1 MRGEVGEVQPERN
14 LRLRRYIDI
23 RGVWSCLHQKDN
35 VRVWLT
41 RSLASCLDI
50 QSAVSVADAAVF
62 SMTFILYFYYCLLAP
77 TTATTVFLPLLSPP
91 SAVVCGFGV
100 FREPRRIDGVGDL
113 KASLAHARTNYSGR
127 GIFSKEIEMHPHVL
141 AFGMPVCLG
150 RLWGLCGFLLRAQA
164 VKRAASKTH
173 LGSSD
178 LLRQHLFGDESTRTP
193 SL

>member
-35 VRVWLT
+35 VREWLT

-141 AFGMPVCLG
+141 AFGMPVCLVSG
-150 RLWGLCGFLLRAQA
+150 ASLGALRLSSTGPGGEKGGKQNPFGL
-164 VKRAASKTH
+164 KRPPET
-173 LGSSD
+173 
-178 LLRQHLFGDESTRTP
+178 TP
-193 SL
+193 VW